1 MHLFMI
7 TSWNKIGINIG
18 DLFLFLAFDP
28 EDEKWHPIP
37 PPPRT
42 PFYIYN
48 FYHRVISSSE
58 VMTTEQCLW
67 CPWRS
72 LNKWDCNKQ
81 QFAQG
86 LLECPDRPK
95 LLIAVGHFSHINFD
109 HERYHDQS
117 EYLDLS
123 PIKRS
128 VARCHGLMNVW
139 RYEEWAGNLRM
150 SRATGT
156 VPERVQSRVHTTEPT
171 GPVPE
176 PFHCDHI
183 ARWSARSGTTGRS
196 GTGVNTGARLRSGT
210 VPVPNVW
217 CEHGLSEWNRLHK
230 HLKGRS
236 SLILSGRKHTRV
248 NVSKHYFHVLHRSK
262 KYL

>member
-1 MHLFMI
+1 
-7 TSWNKIGINIG
+7 
-18 DLFLFLAFDP
+18 
-28 EDEKWHPIP
+28 
-37 PPPRT
+37 
-42 PFYIYN
+42 
-48 FYHRVISSSE
+48 
-58 VMTTEQCLW
+58 MTTEQCLW

-81 QFAQG
+81 QFAQE

-109 HERYHDQS
+109 HERYPDQS

-156 VPERVQSRVHTTEPT
+156 T
-171 GPVPE
+171 G
-176 PFHCDHI
+176 H
-183 ARWSARSGTTGRS
+183 S

-217 CEHGLSEWNRLHK
+217 CEHGLS
-230 HLKGRS
+230 
-236 SLILSGRKHTRV
+236 TA
-248 NVSKHYFHVLHRSK
+248 
-262 KYL
+262 YLMLGGPG